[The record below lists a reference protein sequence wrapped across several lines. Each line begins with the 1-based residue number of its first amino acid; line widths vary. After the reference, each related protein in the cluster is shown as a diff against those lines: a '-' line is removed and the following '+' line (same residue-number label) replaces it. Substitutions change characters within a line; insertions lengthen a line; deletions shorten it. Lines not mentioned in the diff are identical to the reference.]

1 MVLMASHPRARSLA
15 FATALCALLL
25 LVSAQGA
32 AASVSGDLSSL
43 QAAGKIDAARQKS
56 ALASYKAARSLRK
69 KKTGAARTA
78 LSRQLNTIESLSRA
92 KRLTG
97 DRVLPLFTQLRANVD
112 WFKSHG
118 PAADGTRTRLVSGS
132 RIYFQYFSG
141 RGWQFHPLAN
151 FSALNAVWT
160 DKSAAAR
167 RALGKY
173 AHELVQWGVMRGEAL
188 VWEYYFPFGGSKAPF
203 ISSISQGTA
212 IQALARSSYALKD
225 AEIMAA
231 ATAGS
236 KAFAAAAPNGLR
248 ISRDGGNHYLGYS
261 GNRRSIIFNMFVQSL
276 NGLHDYAEIADDAAA
291 RELYVKGLTAADAE
305 LPRSDTGAWS
315 LYQERGGESNLN
327 YHKVLLDFLIELCKN
342 HGVEGP
348 YCGLATKYT
357 GYLTAKPR
365 VTGVSKKV
373 KHGRLYVRF
382 KLSKI
387 STVTVRTADGR
398 SATATVGRGKR
409 SFSVRKRRSKS
420 VTITVRD
427 LAGNT
432 ATYKR

>member
-1 MVLMASHPRARSLA
+1 MVLRDTRQRAGL
-15 FATALCALLL
+15 FGLATALCVFVLLL
-25 LVSAQGA
+25 CAVVSP
-32 AASVSGDLSSL
+32 ASVSGDLSSL

-69 KKTGAARTA
+69 KKTGATRTA

-97 DRVLPLFTQLRANVD
+97 DRVLPLFTQLQANVD
-112 WFKSHG
+112 WFRTKG
-118 PAADGTRTRLVSGS
+118 PAAEGTRTRLVSGS
-132 RIYFQYFSG
+132 RIYYQYFSG

-173 AHELVQWGVMRGEAL
+173 AHELIQWGVMRGNAL
-188 VWEYYFPFGGSKAPF
+188 VWEYYFPYAGSKAPF

-212 IQALARSSYALKD
+212 IQALARSSYALSD
-225 AEIMAA
+225 SEIMAGA
-231 ATAGS
+231 KSGS
-236 KAFAAAAPNGLR
+236 KAFAAAAPTGLR

-261 GNRRSIIFNMFVQSL
+261 GTRRAIIFNMFVQAL
-276 NGLHDYAEIADDAAA
+276 NGLHDYAEIADDADA
-291 RELYVKGLTAADAE
+291 RELYLKGLTAAEAE

-315 LYQERGGESNLN
+315 LYQQGGSESNLN

-342 HGVEGP
+342 HGADGP

-357 GYLTAKPR
+357 SYLTERPR
-365 VTGVSKKV
+365 LKGISKKL
-373 KHGRLYVRF
+373 KSGRIHVRF
-382 KLSKI
+382 TLSKV
-387 STVTVRTADGR
+387 STITVKTADGR

-409 SFSVRKRRSKS
+409 SFSVRRLRSKS

-432 ATYKR
+432 ATYRR